1 MCVRFEQLLRF
12 TPILY
17 GHVHVLLFL
26 RGKETF
32 CLNNNKLKIYSLFI
46 LSDVSFHLSITFLF
60 SYISP
65 FTPLCLLFYHSCS
78 SAAALS
84 NPSLI
89 SPRNLCHASSHSSV
103 LLALL
108 CPPFSSWSINKHPL
122 LRMLMNLQL
131 RKSEPAESSDI
142 LCRSFLFTSFS
153 YSNTCSNFMQIGFIW
168 RTYDCK
174 ICIEHKLHAYL
185 TK

>member
-1 MCVRFEQLLRF
+1 MCYLFENIYTCACLNYTIDKIKFSMCVRFEQLLRF

-32 CLNNNKLKIYSLFI
+32 CLNNNKLKIYSLFF

-84 NPSLI
+84 NLPQKSLSCIFSFFSPS
-89 SPRNLCHASSHSSV
+89 
-103 LLALL
+103 
-108 CPPFSSWSINKHPL
+108 CPPLSSL
-122 LRMLMNLQL
+122 LLLIHQ
-131 RKSEPAESSDI
+131 
-142 LCRSFLFTSFS
+142 
-153 YSNTCSNFMQIGFIW
+153 
-168 RTYDCK
+168 
-174 ICIEHKLHAYL
+174 
-185 TK
+185 

>member
-1 MCVRFEQLLRF
+1 MRCLNYTIDKIKFSMCVRFEQLLRF

-32 CLNNNKLKIYSLFI
+32 CLNNNKLKIYSLFF
-46 LSDVSFHLSITFLF
+46 LSDVRFHLSITLLF

-65 FTPLCLLFYHSCS
+65 FPPLCLLFYHSCS

-89 SPRNLCHASSHSSV
+89 SPRNLCHASSHFSV

-108 CPPFSSWSINKHPL
+108 CPPFSP
-122 LRMLMNLQL
+122 
-131 RKSEPAESSDI
+131 
-142 LCRSFLFTSFS
+142 
-153 YSNTCSNFMQIGFIW
+153 
-168 RTYDCK
+168 
-174 ICIEHKLHAYL
+174 
-185 TK
+185 